1 MSFRGR
7 PNEDPNAH
15 LTNFKMNCKAI
26 KKGPGIT
33 TEDELL
39 EAFPYSLMERA
50 RDCLYTLEPNSIS
63 SWDEMEEQFLM
74 QYYSPTKTQHA
85 RNRINAFIQEDGE
98 NLHDAWERFK
108 EYQRMCPHHGMERDY
123 ILSIFIHGLK
133 DDTRSWID
141 ATCGGDIYDIPF
153 QELEATIAK
162 LAKGRGHTSN
172 EFSRR
177 GSTKGDAGER
187 AALKAMLSELAE
199 IQIQLA
205 NSKQVAAIE
214 EPSLAQIQPGMYLVN
229 QEAEEANY
237 VGPNQYNH
245 PSNLYH
251 PGLRNHPNFSY
262 KNQTNAMNPQS
273 TFQRSNQGP
282 PGFQSKFQQ
291 QVQGNQGYQGTSNYR
306 QQQEQPKDQDP
317 EIKDMLMQILQGQKS
332 QGISIGNI
340 ENEQIVFKKQLEGV
354 QAHLKILDNQV
365 AQLSS
370 SSSRQQGTLPGKI
383 EVNPREHIN
392 AVELRS
398 GKQLPEI
405 GPPMSEKALTP
416 RLTREE
422 KGKAVEESDS
432 TMNTQEKEPAYIPP
446 PPKVPTIPFPSHLKK
461 FNEESQFGKFAEML
475 KKMEITMP
483 FHEAILQMPSYA
495 KFLKDILTKKRV
507 VEKET
512 VALST
517 EISVAITRHELP
529 PKMSDPVSFSI
540 PCKLGN
546 IEIDR
551 ALCDLGASVSLMPL
565 SIYKKLNIGELK
577 LR

>member
-1 MSFRGR
+1 MAEEALRGDNAQRGQPQEAPRTLRTYTQPKHTQLLSCINKDPLEDFELQPQCIQMLNNMSFRGR

-33 TEDELL
+33 TDDVLL

-50 RDCLYTLEPNSIS
+50 RDWLYTLEPNSIS

-85 RNRINAFIQEDGE
+85 RNRINSFVQEDGE

-123 ILSIFIHGLK
+123 LLSIFIHGLK

-141 ATCGGDIYDIPF
+141 AACGGDIYDIPF

-162 LAKGRGHTSN
+162 LAKGRSHTSN
-172 EFSRR
+172 EFSRKS
-177 GSTKGDAGER
+177 STKGDIGENI
-187 AALKAMLSELAE
+187 ALKAVLSQLEEIKLHLAG
-199 IQIQLA
+199 
-205 NSKQVAAIE
+205 NKQVAAIE
-214 EPSLAQIQPGMYLVN
+214 EHGSTQIQPGMYLVD
-229 QEAEEANY
+229 QGVEEANY
-237 VGPNQYNH
+237 VGPNQFNH

-262 KNQTNAMNPQS
+262 KNPTNALNTQS
-273 TFQRSNQGP
+273 GFQRNNQGP

-291 QVQGNQGYQGTSNYR
+291 QSQDNQGYQGTSNFR
-306 QQQEQPKDQDP
+306 MQQSQSKEQDP

-340 ENEQIVFKKQLEGV
+340 EAEQVAFKKQMDGV
-354 QAHLKILDNQV
+354 HAHLKILDNQV
-365 AQLSS
+365 AQLASS
-370 SSSRQQGTLPGKI
+370 SSSRQQGTLPGKN
-383 EVNPREHIN
+383 ETNPREHIN

-405 GPPMSEKALTP
+405 TPPMAERGPTP

-422 KGKAVEESDS
+422 KGKAIEES
-432 TMNTQEKEPAYIPP
+432 TPKVAEQEKEPVYIPP
-446 PPKVPTIPFPSHLKK
+446 PPKIEPY
-461 FNEESQFGKFAEML
+461 
-475 KKMEITMP
+475 
-483 FHEAILQMPSYA
+483 AILEQA
-495 KFLKDILTKKRV
+495 
-507 VEKET
+507 
-512 VALST
+512 
-517 EISVAITRHELP
+517 
-529 PKMSDPVSFSI
+529 
-540 PCKLGN
+540 
-546 IEIDR
+546 
-551 ALCDLGASVSLMPL
+551 
-565 SIYKKLNIGELK
+565 
-577 LR
+577 